1 VIVFAVAEPSSV
13 KSVRSSFVGRLDG
26 KTVLVVAEPNTVNF
40 VGSKEAVAALR
51 EKVVWLDFLTGTTLV
66 IPGQIR
72 DEVDWRKTDVSTIP
86 CG

>member
-1 VIVFAVAEPSSV
+1 LKVTNVTCTARSNSSYP
-13 KSVRSSFVGRLDG
+13 L
-26 KTVLVVAEPNTVNF
+26 

>member
-1 VIVFAVAEPSSV
+1 
-13 KSVRSSFVGRLDG
+13 
-26 KTVLVVAEPNTVNF
+26 VLVVAEPNTVNF